1 MNRATEFLV
10 GTASWTDPTLVK
22 SDSFY
27 PPSLKT
33 SEARLRFYA
42 EQFATVE
49 VDATYY
55 TIVAE
60 NTARL
65 WAARTPA
72 GFVFN
77 VKAFALLTQHAAET
91 KRLPLPLREL
101 LSAKQR
107 AEPRVKAP
115 PKELLSLAFRMF
127 ESSLDPLR
135 QSRKLGMLVFQFPPY
150 FTRRS
155 ANLDYIANLRNL
167 LPADPIAIEFRHR
180 SWLEEGQA
188 RADTMKFLRD
198 HCFCYVSVDEPQAAS
213 TVPSFLGVSC
223 DTAYVR
229 LHGRNREN
237 WFRRG
242 IPTVERYKYLYAERE
257 LGKWADQLKQLRDVA
272 RAYVIFNNCYSNFG
286 VMNATTMKQML
297 KG

>member
-33 SEARLRFYA
+33 NEARLRFYA
-42 EQFATVE
+42 DQFPTVE

-55 TIVAE
+55 SIVAE
-60 NTARL
+60 STARR
-65 WAARTPA
+65 WTERTPVD
-72 GFVFN
+72 FVFN

-101 LSAKQR
+101 LSAQQR
-107 AEPRVKAP
+107 AEPRIKRP
-115 PKELLSLAFRMF
+115 SKELLDLAFQMF
-127 ESSLDPLR
+127 ESSLGPLR
-135 QSRKLGMLVFQFPPY
+135 ESRKLGMLVFQFPPY

-155 ANLDYIANLRNL
+155 ANLDYLANLRNL
-167 LPADPIAIEFRHR
+167 LPADPIAVEFRHR
-180 SWLEEGQA
+180 SWLEEGEA
-188 RADTMKFLRD
+188 RAETMKFLRN
-198 HCFCYVSVDEPQAAS
+198 HGLCYVSVDEPQASS

-223 DTAYVR
+223 ETAYVR
-229 LHGRNREN
+229 FHGRNREN
-237 WFRRG
+237 WFRKG

-257 LGKWADQLKQLRDVA
+257 LGLWADELRRLRDVG